1 MKVLEKEEVKVE
13 KVNEEKSVASKKR
26 DISIEL
32 IRLVACILVVAI
44 HLSLQVLILQQKL

>member
-13 KVNEEKSVASKKR
+13 KINEEKNVTPKKR

-32 IRLVACILVVAI
+32 IRVVACILVVAI
-44 HLSLQVLILQQKL
+44 HLSLQVFDFHLIQ